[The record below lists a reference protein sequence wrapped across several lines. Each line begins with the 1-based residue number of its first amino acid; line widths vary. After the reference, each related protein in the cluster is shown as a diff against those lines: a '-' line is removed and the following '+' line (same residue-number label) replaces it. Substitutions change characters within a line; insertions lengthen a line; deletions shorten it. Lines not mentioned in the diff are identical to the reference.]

1 MSTKEAFMESFSLKE
16 VFIPITN
23 ELIPAFKKSCP
34 EVNIEI
40 LSQERLNDKMVV
52 FKLKLTRGS
61 FNLFQLGAITHIN
74 DTVPSSAQKDIDN
87 LFKDNLQ

>member
-1 MSTKEAFMESFSLKE
+1 MTTQEAFMESFALKE

-23 ELIPAFKKSCP
+23 DMIPAFNKSCP
-34 EVNIEI
+34 EVDIEI

-52 FKLKLTRGS
+52 FKIKLARGS
-61 FNLFQLGAITHIN
+61 FNLFQLGAIVHIN